1 MKLAQVNELAD
12 RIPALHD
19 LECELSELPCAPA
32 DWLADMDTDHDD
44 LIRYAEKLRPCY
56 DRLGRI
62 IGQLAGLFILA
73 RFSGR
78 FETDWTAVTRVME
91 QTRQTEADMHAVW
104 VPKVARQH
112 FAYLL
117 LAFHKTAAV
126 TCGFD
131 ANLRRSDLLREQLD
145 GWTRELKVA
154 GAMLSRAAAEK
165 LGLLPVDFSQAC
177 CSCGAGKPQPFSLKL

>member
-1 MKLAQVNELAD
+1 MKLALAND
-12 RIPALHD
+12 FADKIPALHD
-19 LECELSELPCAPA
+19 LECELFDLPRAPS
-32 DWLADMDTDHDD
+32 DWLADLGTDHDD

-73 RFSGR
+73 RFGGR
-78 FETDWTAVTRVME
+78 FETDWTAVTRVLE

-104 VPKVARQH
+104 VPKIAQQH
-112 FAYLL
+112 YAYLL
-117 LAFHKTAAV
+117 LAFNRTAAV
-126 TCGFD
+126 TRGFD
-131 ANLRRSDLLREQLD
+131 ANLRRSSVLREQLD
-145 GWTRELKVA
+145 GWTRELKLA

-177 CSCGAGKPQPFSLKL
+177 CNCVVSKPQPFSLQL